1 MPNTKLDPKKIKQ
14 TQELLQN
21 ASLGA
26 YTAAMTGLGC
36 RLGLYKALA
45 GAGAVTSV
53 ELAQRTGLHERWLR
67 EWLRSQAAS
76 DVLVYEGEGRF
87 RLTDETASLLADED
101 SPSYAGQRLLSL
113 PAQYASL
120 SRMPESFRTGIG
132 YTWDERGREATE
144 NTERGRMGWYRRE
157 LVPKTL
163 PGVEGLV
170 AKLEAGAEV
179 ADVGCGT
186 GWALWNIAKAYPRSR
201 FHGYDISED
210 ALALARENAAEAG
223 LTNITYHQ
231 ALTDPMPQTSAFD
244 LMLTFDC
251 LHDMT
256 EPRAAAADIRRA
268 IKDDGTWLIIEIDSM
283 PTYEENLKRDR
294 RAAASSYAV
303 SVLACLASSMA
314 APGAVGYGTLGLPEP
329 ILRELVLSAGFERF
343 KRLDLPAPVMNALYE
358 ARP

>member
-1 MPNTKLDPKKIKQ
+1 MPNAKLDPMKIKQ

-21 ASLGA
+21 ASFGA
-26 YTAAMTGLGC
+26 FTVAMTGLGC

-53 ELAQRTGLHERWLR
+53 ELAKRTGLHERWLR

-76 DVLVYEGEGRF
+76 DVLVYEGDGRF
-87 RLTDETASLLADED
+87 RITDETASFLADED
-101 SPSYAGQRLLSL
+101 APTYAGQRLLSL
-113 PAQYASL
+113 PELFRSL
-120 SRMPESFRTGIG
+120 SRLPESFRTGIG
-132 YTWDERGREATE
+132 YTWDERGREATA
-144 NTERGRMGWYRRE
+144 NTDRARVGWYRRE

-163 PGVEGLV
+163 PGVDGLV

-186 GWALWNIAKAYPRSR
+186 GWALWNIARAYPRSR
-201 FHGYDISED
+201 FHGYEISED
-210 ALALARENAAEAG
+210 ALDLARENASEAG
-223 LTNITYHQ
+223 LTNVTYHQ
-231 ALTDPMPQTSAFD
+231 ALTDPMPQTPTFD

-256 EPRAAAADIRRA
+256 EPRAAAAEIRRA
-268 IKDDGTWLIIEIDSM
+268 IKDDGTWLIMEIDSM
-283 PTYEENLKRDR
+283 PTYEENLARNR
-294 RAAASSYAV
+294 GGAAAGYAV

-329 ILRELVLSAGFERF
+329 ILRELVQSAGFKRF